1 LAVYI
6 REEIGKGIKEIG
18 SDMKEI
24 LWLKTREE
32 CSLHMEICI
41 GFIYNAPPNSRWYIP
56 NFMGELEKEING
68 LRDKYPKTEF
78 LLMGDLNCRIG
89 GGAGGFAA

>member
-6 REEIGKGIKEIG
+6 KDEISKGVKEIV

-32 CSLHMEICI
+32 YSLNMELCI
-41 GFIYNAPPNSRWYIP
+41 GFIYNAPPNSRW
-56 NFMGELEKEING
+56 
-68 LRDKYPKTEF
+68 
-78 LLMGDLNCRIG
+78 
-89 GGAGGFAA
+89 